1 MLTYFMLPNR
11 VIFGAD
17 ASKRAGKE
25 AAKMGMK
32 RPLLVTDPG
41 LRECGIAAGVVSA
54 LKNAGLEVTV
64 FSDVIA
70 NPNDVCVGAGIEVY
84 SESDADGLVAL
95 GGGSAMDTAKA
106 IGLMKTHPA
115 PLAQY
120 DGAVGGMA
128 RIHDRLP
135 PLIAIPTT
143 AGTGSEV
150 SSFAVITDTS
160 KKMKLAM
167 GSPFL
172 IPPLALVD
180 PALTLGLPPEV
191 TVNTGVDALT
201 HLVEGYVSSLK
212 NPLADRMA
220 LYGLEL
226 IGGYLRSV
234 VVDPTDLEGRSNVM
248 MASMTG
254 ALVYNQK
261 FLGMNHSMAHA
272 LSAVSGMAHGLANGL
287 VLPTTMRFNRPSA
300 PDQYAE
306 VGHALGGTDA
316 VAEVESLLDDVGMTL
331 GLRNHGIA
339 RDDIGT
345 LATKAFEDPSH
356 GTNPR
361 QPITREDFEKLFREA
376 Y

>member
-11 VIFGAD
+11 MIFGAG
-17 ASKRAGKE
+17 AAKRVGKE

-41 LRECGIAAGVVSA
+41 LGECGIAARVQATLEES
-54 LKNAGLEVTV
+54 GLDVTV
-64 FSDVIA
+64 FSGVVA
-70 NPNDVCVGAGIEVY
+70 NPDDACVGAGIDSY
-84 SESDADGLVAL
+84 SQSSADGLVAL

-128 RIHDRLP
+128 RIQDRLP

-160 KKMKLAM
+160 RKMKLAL

-180 PALTLGLPPEV
+180 PALTLGLPREI
-191 TVNTGVDALT
+191 TINTGVDALT
-201 HLVEGYVSSLK
+201 HLVEGYVSTVE
-212 NPLADRMA
+212 NPLADRLA

-226 IGGYLRSV
+226 IGEHLRSV
-234 VVDPTDLEGRSNVM
+234 VADPSDLDGRTNVM
-248 MASMTG
+248 MASTTG

-287 VLPTTMRFNRPSA
+287 VLPATIRFNLPSA
-300 PDQYAE
+300 RDQYAE
-306 VGHALGGTDA
+306 VGRALGGNDA
-316 VAEVESLLDDVGMTL
+316 VAEVERLLDDIGMTPGL
-331 GLRNHGIA
+331 GNRGI
-339 RDDIGT
+339 RKEDIGV

-356 GTNPR
+356 GTNPK
-361 QPITREDFEKLFREA
+361 QPVTREDFERLFLEA